1 MHTQS
6 ELPKAIGL
14 FDRILR
20 QVSLYLGGATLVFMT
35 GLSVW
40 NVLIMRKALN
50 APIKGAE
57 DILILSLV
65 VIVALSIPLGAR
77 SGAHIEIEVLESSM
91 SARFAKYSMIVMKLL
106 GIVLLSIMSWQLF
119 ESGQN
124 AARFGETTQQL
135 LISYGPFYYLL
146 SASIGIYAVVLV
158 MDVFQIFRTGR
169 VTLLKLGGS
178 LL

>member
-1 MHTQS
+1 MQTQS
-6 ELPKAIGL
+6 RLPKAFGL

-77 SGAHIEIEVLESSM
+77 SGAHIEIEVMESSM
-91 SARFAKYSMIVMKLL
+91 SARFAKYSMLVMKFL
-106 GIVLLSIMSWQLF
+106 GIALLTIMSWRLF
-119 ESGQN
+119 DSGQK
-124 AARFGETTQQL
+124 AERFGETTQQL
-135 LISYGPFYYLL
+135 LISYEPFYYLL

-158 MDVFQIFRTGR
+158 MDVYQILRTGR
-169 VTLLKLGGS
+169 VTFLHLGESS
-178 LL
+178 L